1 MSKRLKKD
9 AETPVLYCHCAYA
22 RVIPAE
28 VKEAVLKALT
38 ESGIPFEAVPDLC
51 DMSARKDPSLKRL
64 AERGE
69 LRIAA
74 CFPRAVRWL
83 FHAAG
88 TPLEEADVV
97 NMREM
102 SAEEVVEQLLG
113 KISSAGKDTA
123 NE

>member
-9 AETPVLYCHCAYA
+9 AETPILYCHCAYA
-22 RVIPAE
+22 KIIPTE

-38 ESGIPFEAVPDLC
+38 ESRTPLEAVPDLC
-51 DMSARKDPSLKRL
+51 EMSARKDPSLKRL